1 LNRHH
6 KIGDDVNKL
15 STQRIE
21 RQSDGAGSAPI
32 PSSSNTVAPLRQLHV
47 ERRTEI
53 LGQRPMTVWLTG
65 LSGAGKSTIA
75 AALEARLLMLG
86 HLSYVLDGDSL
97 RQGVN
102 GDLGFSEAA
111 RRENIRRTA
120 QIATMFN
127 DAGLIVIVALISP
140 YRSCRD
146 TARRI
151 VGADRFLEVHVATE
165 LAVCEERDIKGL
177 YRRARA
183 GEIPE
188 FTGISSAYEEPETPD
203 LAIDT
208 RTVELGQAAD
218 LVLGMLAQ
226 RGAVSAL

>member
-1 LNRHH
+1 M
-6 KIGDDVNKL
+6 NKS
-15 STQRIE
+15 STQRLE
-21 RQSDGAGSAPI
+21 QPEDCGASGPLLYSI
-32 PSSSNTVAPLRQLHV
+32 NTVAPPRQPQMK
-47 ERRTEI
+47 RRAEI
-53 LGQRPMTVWLTG
+53 LSQRPMTIWLTG

-75 AALEARLLMLG
+75 SALEARLLALG
-86 HLSYVLDGDSL
+86 RLPYILDGDCL

-120 QIATMFN
+120 QIAAMFN

-140 YRSCRD
+140 YRSCRE

-151 VGADRFLEVHVATE
+151 IGAERFLEVHVATE
-165 LAVCEERDIKGL
+165 LAVCEQRDIKGL

-188 FTGISSAYEEPETPD
+188 FTGISSAYEEPEAPA

-208 RTVELGQAAD
+208 GKVDLGEAAELLLQ
-218 LVLGMLAQ
+218 MLA
-226 RGAVSAL
+226 RNGAVTD

>member
-1 LNRHH
+1 M
-6 KIGDDVNKL
+6 DKL
-15 STQRIE
+15 STQHIE
-21 RQSDGAGSAPI
+21 RPEDGEVGAPLLYSI
-32 PSSSNTVAPLRQLHV
+32 NTVAPPRQPQMD
-47 ERRTEI
+47 RRAEI
-53 LGQRPMTVWLTG
+53 LSQRPMTIWLTG

-75 AALEARLLMLG
+75 TELEARLLALG
-86 HLSYVLDGDSL
+86 RLPYVLDGDCL

-120 QIATMFN
+120 QIAAMFN

-140 YRSCRD
+140 YRSYRE

-151 VGADRFLEVHVATE
+151 IGADRFLEVYIATE
-165 LAVCEERDIKGL
+165 LAVCEQRDIKGL

-188 FTGISSAYEEPETPD
+188 FTGISSAYEEPEAPD

-208 RTVELGQAAD
+208 RTVDLGQSAE
-218 LVLGMLAQ
+218 LLLQMLA
-226 RGAVSAL
+226 RSGALAVN

>member
-1 LNRHH
+1 MDNLR
-6 KIGDDVNKL
+6 
-15 STQRIE
+15 TQRIE
-21 RQSDGAGSAPI
+21 LPEEQAGGAILYSI
-32 PSSSNTVAPLRQLHV
+32 NTVVPPLQREC
-47 ERRTEI
+47 ERRAEI

-75 AALEARLLMLG
+75 AALEARLLALG
-86 HLSYVLDGDSL
+86 RLPYILDGDRL
-97 RQGVN
+97 RHGIN

-120 QIATMFN
+120 EIAAMFN
-127 DAGLIVIVALISP
+127 NAGLIVIVALISP
-140 YRSCRD
+140 YRNCRE

-151 VGADRFLEVHVATE
+151 IGDDRFLEVHVATE
-165 LAVCEERDIKGL
+165 LSVCEERDIKGL

-188 FTGISSAYEEPETPD
+188 FTGISSAYEEPEAPH

-208 RTVELGQAAD
+208 
-218 LVLGMLAQ
+218 
-226 RGAVSAL
+226 GAVDLERATEMLLRMLSRHGAVVAG

>member
-1 LNRHH
+1 M
-6 KIGDDVNKL
+6 NKS
-15 STQRIE
+15 STQRLE
-21 RQSDGAGSAPI
+21 QPEDCGASGPLLYSI
-32 PSSSNTVAPLRQLHV
+32 NTVAPPRQPQM
-47 ERRTEI
+47 ERRAEI
-53 LGQRPMTVWLTG
+53 LSQRPMTIWLTG

-75 AALEARLLMLG
+75 SALEARLLALG
-86 HLSYVLDGDSL
+86 RLPYILDGDCL

-120 QIATMFN
+120 QIAAMFN

-140 YRSCRD
+140 YRSCRE

-151 VGADRFLEVHVATE
+151 IGAERFLEVHVATE
-165 LAVCEERDIKGL
+165 LAVCEQRDIKGL

-188 FTGISSAYEEPETPD
+188 FTGISSAYEEPEDPA

-208 RTVELGQAAD
+208 GKVDLGEAAELLLQ
-218 LVLGMLAQ
+218 MLA
-226 RGAVSAL
+226 RNGAVTD